1 MRMNKFH
8 SISCCLFSLCYLSE
22 DKHKLCFCLSH
33 HNQICNRHWDVLS
46 QTEYKIHSE
55 MNSASELYKAERRL
69 TKKLSF
75 DLNLLA
81 HIQKKEKN
89 SDNIKKE
96 REKKS
101 FHVYKDMYY

>member
-1 MRMNKFH
+1 
-8 SISCCLFSLCYLSE
+8 
-22 DKHKLCFCLSH
+22 
-33 HNQICNRHWDVLS
+33 
-46 QTEYKIHSE
+46 